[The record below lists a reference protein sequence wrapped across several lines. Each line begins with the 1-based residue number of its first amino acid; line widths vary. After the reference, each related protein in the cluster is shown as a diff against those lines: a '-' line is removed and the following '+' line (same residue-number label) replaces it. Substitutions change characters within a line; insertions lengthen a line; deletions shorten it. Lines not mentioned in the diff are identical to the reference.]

1 MKTIGLTSEMITD
14 LMASEPGVI
23 KKLDEV
29 KQQQG
34 FDNLALVKCYVTEK

>member
-1 MKTIGLTSEMITD
+1 
-14 LMASEPGVI
+14 MASEPGVI

-34 FDNLALVKCYVTEK
+34 FDNLALVKSCYDSEEKRQALNN